1 MINELDRATF
11 SNITQQSL
19 EFITYTLTPWLI
31 RLEQSFNK
39 SLFTESERE
48 RYFVKFNV
56 DGFLRGDYETRMRG
70 YSQALQ
76 SGILSVN
83 EVRSLEDLNSIP
95 AEAGGDYHLVNG
107 NLAKLEDAGAAYQQ
121 KAGDKNE

>member
-39 SLFTESERE
+39 ALFTKPERE
-48 RYFVKFNV
+48 KYFVKFSV
-56 DGFLRGDYETRMRG
+56 EGFLRGDYETRMRG
-70 YSQALQ
+70 YATALQ
-76 SGILSVN
+76 KGW
-83 EVRSLEDLNSIP
+83 LEEISS
-95 AEAGGDYHLVNG
+95 HLIFSSRKG
-107 NLAKLEDAGAAYQQ
+107 LGRKY
-121 KAGDKNE
+121 KK